1 MDLFG
6 FIPTF
11 NGNYTAKYIRMNP
24 LARTP
29 IQSTP
34 GSAGYDMS
42 VCMEADPELFNLQLS
57 NSPFASME
65 INQISIFDGSEYL
78 QKDGYIK
85 CSNGIILMPDK
96 TVKIHTG
103 IIMEIPKGYCGLLM
117 NRSSLA
123 NNSRLTLCD
132 NVGLIDSDYRG
143 EITMKLHNGSDSIRF
158 IMNSE
163 RVCQMVFIK
172 YSELA
177 FDEASHLSE
186 TSRGEGGYGST
197 GR

>member
-11 NGNYTAKYIRMNP
+11 NGSTKVKFIRMNA

-29 IQSTP
+29 LRSTI
-34 GSAGYDMS
+34 GSAGYDMC
-42 VCMEADPELFNLQLS
+42 VCMSVDPELQK
-57 NSPFASME
+57 SPFASME
-65 INQISIFDGSEYL
+65 VRNINIVDGSALL

-85 CSNGIILMPDK
+85 CDNGIILMPNA
-96 TVKIHTG
+96 TVKVHTG
-103 IIMEIPKGYCGLLM
+103 IKMEIPEGYCGLLM

-123 NNSRLTLCD
+123 NNFRLTLCD

-143 EITMKLHNGSDSIRF
+143 EITLKLHNGSDSIRF
-158 IMNSE
+158 IMDSE

-172 YSELA
+172 YNE
-177 FDEASHLSE
+177 FDFEEVDHLSE

>member
-1 MDLFG
+1 MDLSRL
-6 FIPTF
+6 F
-11 NGNYTAKYIRMNP
+11 NDTHNVKYIRMSIF
-24 LARTP
+24 AKTP
-29 IQSTP
+29 IRSTS

-42 VCMEADPELFNLQLS
+42 VCMEVDPELLK
-57 NSPFASME
+57 SPFASKE
-65 INQISIFDGSEYL
+65 ISQISIFDGSTYL

-103 IIMEIPKGYCGLLM
+103 IKMEIPKGYCGLLM

-123 NNSRLTLCD
+123 NNFRLTLCD

-143 EITMKLHNGSDSIRF
+143 EITLKLHNGSDSIRF
-158 IMNSE
+158 IMNNE

-172 YSELA
+172 YNELA
-177 FDEASHLSE
+177 FDAVTRLSE

>member
-1 MDLFG
+1 MGLFS
-6 FIPTF
+6 FIQTF
-11 NGNYTAKYIRMNP
+11 NDNHNLNYIRMNP
-24 LARTP
+24 FAKTP
-29 IQSTP
+29 TRSTP
-34 GSAGYDMS
+34 GSAGYDMY
-42 VCMEADPELFNLQLS
+42 VCMEADPELLK
-57 NSPFASME
+57 SPFSSME
-65 INQISIFDGSEYL
+65 MKQISIFDGSPYL

-85 CSNGIILMPDK
+85 CSDGIILMPGK

-103 IIMEIPKGYCGLLM
+103 IKMEIPKGYCGLLM

-143 EITMKLHNGSDSIRF
+143 EITLKLHNGSDSIRF
-158 IMNSE
+158 IMNNE

-172 YSELA
+172 YGELN
-177 FDEASHLSE
+177 FDVAIRLSE

>member
-11 NGNYTAKYIRMNP
+11 NGSYKAKYVKMIP

-29 IQSTP
+29 IRSTP

-42 VCMEADPELFNLQLS
+42 VCMEVDPELQS
-57 NSPFASME
+57 SPFGSLDL
-65 INQISIFDGSEYL
+65 NQVSVFDGSTHL

-85 CSNGIILMPDK
+85 CANGIILMPNA
-96 TVKIHTG
+96 TVKVHTG
-103 IIMEIPKGYCGLLM
+103 IKMEIPKGYCGLLM

-123 NNSRLTLCD
+123 NNFRLTLCD

-143 EITMKLHNGSDSIRF
+143 EITLKLHNGSDSIRF
-158 IMNSE
+158 IMDNE

-177 FDEASHLSE
+177 FDEVSHLSE
-186 TSRGEGGYGST
+186 SSRGEGGYGST

>member
-6 FIPTF
+6 FISTF

-29 IQSTP
+29 IRSTP

-42 VCMEADPELFNLQLS
+42 VCMEVDPELE
-57 NSPFASME
+57 NSPFSSIEM
-65 INQISIFDGSEYL
+65 NQISIFDGSVYL
-78 QKDGYIK
+78 QKNGYIK
-85 CSNGIILMPDK
+85 CSGGIILMPGK
-96 TVKIHTG
+96 TVKVHTG
-103 IIMEIPKGYCGLLM
+103 IKMEIPKGYCGLLM

-143 EITMKLHNGSDSIRF
+143 EITLKLHNGSDSIRF
-158 IMNSE
+158 IMNGE

-172 YSELA
+172 YGALT
-177 FDEASHLSE
+177 FNEASHLSE